1 VNVLVLIL
9 ILVLCSFPV
18 AAQDIYKWE
27 DEKGVIH
34 YGDKPQQPGAK
45 PFAKEKVPYS
55 NLKEGQG
62 ESPQELEVEIV
73 EDTPSSRATRRTGK
87 PAPRPSPSIKGAKA
101 WIDRPRGDFWF
112 SGIIRNGGKGICETP
127 GAEITIIDEL
137 GSIDGQFE
145 LTAKPGDLGRGGEA
159 EFAGKYFSPI
169 GDKLSWEATPRCSG
183 LTGVFHGAQKRGT
196 LKIPHSRTVRTK
208 RTRTK

>member
-1 VNVLVLIL
+1 MKVPVLIL
-9 ILVLCSFPV
+9 ILVLYSFPV
-18 AAQDIYKWE
+18 AAQEIYKWE
-27 DEKGVIH
+27 DEKGVMH

-45 PFAKEKVPYS
+45 PFSKEKAPYS

-62 ESPQELEVEIV
+62 ESPQEPEVETV
-73 EDTPSSRATRRTGK
+73 DDTPSSRAARRTGK
-87 PAPRPSPSIKGAKA
+87 PAPRPSPSMKGAKA
-101 WIDRPRGDFWF
+101 WIDRRRGDFWF

-159 EFAGKYFSPI
+159 EFSGKYFAPI

-183 LTGVFHGAQKRGT
+183 LTGVFHGAQKRGK
-196 LKIPHSRTVRTK
+196 LKILHSRTVRTK
-208 RTRTK
+208 RTQTK